1 MTVKEIAAF
10 LMSWGR
16 ERAIGA
22 ASAFWEIL
30 FSRAGA
36 DAGFAA
42 LSAAIGGKA
51 LFVERSAEAQLV
63 KITPPNNALIN
74 KADVRGNLVEVY
86 IIYPQMDEVNP
97 SITEVKLEAC
107 IVAIYVTDLVIC
119 HWSFVICPLISLISP
134 IP

>member
-16 ERAIGA
+16 ERFIGA
-22 ASAFWEIL
+22 AASTFWEIL
-30 FSRAGA
+30 LSLAGA

-42 LSAAIGGKA
+42 LSAATPGNC
-51 LFVERSAEAQLV
+51 LFPNRWEEAQLV

-74 KADVRGNLVEVY
+74 KADVRGNLVEAY

-97 SITEVKLEAC
+97 SIAERKLKIC
-107 IVAIYVTDLVIC
+107 IVAIYVTGLSLVIS
-119 HWSFVICPLISLISP
+119 H
-134 IP
+134 